1 MSNEKN
7 ASKKLRLLLFSQ
19 QSPFIDIYSIFI
31 KYFENSKLN
40 YYNIRDKNHYEFS
53 LKSFPDLSILINY
66 YQEKKENEK
75 SDKYN
80 IYNFFLIFIDI
91 QQKYENTNNFL
102 DETFDKIIAFSEDNL
117 NKKYYIFGFY
127 SNDDKEKINKN
138 NIETNLE
145 SKGIEYLYYEIK
157 KDDLENFKNNLKFII
172 NDCNSIM
179 IEKFLEQ
186 KQNELIPDASKSKC
200 ILF

>member
-40 YYNIRDKNHYEFS
+40 FYNIRDKNHYEFS

-75 SDKYN
+75 SDKYD

-91 QQKYENTNNFL
+91 QQKYENKNNFL
-102 DETFDKIIAFSEDNL
+102 DENFNKIIEFS
-117 NKKYYIFGFY
+117 
-127 SNDDKEKINKN
+127 
-138 NIETNLE
+138 
-145 SKGIEYLYYEIK
+145 
-157 KDDLENFKNNLKFII
+157 
-172 NDCNSIM
+172 
-179 IEKFLEQ
+179 
-186 KQNELIPDASKSKC
+186 
-200 ILF
+200 

>member
-1 MSNEKN
+1 MN
-7 ASKKLRLLLFSQ
+7 
-19 QSPFIDIYSIFI
+19 
-31 KYFENSKLN
+31 
-40 YYNIRDKNHYEFS
+40 
-53 LKSFPDLSILINY
+53 
-66 YQEKKENEK
+66 
-75 SDKYN
+75 
-80 IYNFFLIFIDI
+80 
-91 QQKYENTNNFL
+91 
-102 DETFDKIIAFSEDNL
+102 
-117 NKKYYIFGFY
+117 
-127 SNDDKEKINKN
+127 DKEKINKN